1 MNCSSQQH
9 GFTLIELMIVVAI
22 ISILAAIALPS
33 YQEYVKRANVSEGL
47 ALAASAKTAVSEFYS
62 SNNRMPPSN
71 TSAGLAI
78 SSSITGH
85 AVQSVALNPS
95 GVITITY
102 NDKVQDG
109 GATLTLSPSTS
120 AGNVQW
126 KCGASGSTVDPK
138 WRPMTC
144 R

>member
-1 MNCSSQQH
+1 MQRSSQQQ
-9 GFTLIELMIVVAI
+9 GFTIIELMIVVAI
-22 ISILAAIALPS
+22 IGILAALALPS

-47 ALAASAKTAVSEFYS
+47 ALGASAKTAVSEFYS
-62 SNNRMPPSN
+62 SNNRMPPGN

-78 SSSITGH
+78 SASITGN
-85 AVQSVALNPS
+85 AVKSVALNTS

-102 NDKVQDG
+102 NDKVQNN
-109 GATLTLSPSTS
+109 ATLTLSPSTS

-126 KCGASGSTVDPK
+126 KCGATGSTVDPK
-138 WRPMTC
+138 WRPMAC

>member
-1 MNCSSQQH
+1 MKRSGQQQ

-22 ISILAAIALPS
+22 IGILASIALPS
-33 YQEYVKRANVSEGL
+33 YQEYVRRTNVSEGL

-62 SNNRMPPSN
+62 SNNRMPTGN

-85 AVQSVALNPS
+85 AVKSVALDTS

-102 NDKVQDG
+102 NGKVQED
-109 GATLTLSPSTS
+109 ATLTLSPSTS
-120 AGNVQW
+120 AGRVQW
-126 KCGASGSTVDPK
+126 KCGATGSTVDPK
-138 WRPMTC
+138 WRPMSC